1 MSNYRDDMQSTAVA
15 SDSTWL
21 GLTAITES
29 SAKITATVLF
39 GLMVAHCDSAIA
51 SDQVI
56 DKAVHMVSDS
66 AEVSEVYEDRLYAS
80 VYISGKALVSDS
92 QKDRLRVL
100 HTGEALASDKLIDKT
115 LSTFSDSATAS
126 EKVFEQRTSRSVIA
140 DSAKASDVTFI
151 YATDVLSAVAI
162 ASDSVYGKLTSREI
176 ATGLAVASDKVID
189 SHKTRPPILSVSA
202 QAGDE
207 VLGHLYASD
216 IVSDLA
222 ITSDSLLGAGSAV
235 GQAWTASVDSWA
247 MSRYEPYRFTRI
259 AVIDGIAYGESDDG
273 VYALS
278 GGVEQ
283 ISGVLETGKIDLG
296 GGQLVH
302 PIASFLEYQLE
313 GTAQMDVTTTQSGVP
328 STYTYILPEE
338 TAGHLTNGRFIFG
351 RGLRGRHF
359 SFALRLTGE
368 KAEINDLSVE
378 VAPTRRR
385 V

>member
-51 SDQVI
+51 SDQVT

-66 AEVSEVYEDRLYAS
+66 AAALEVLEDRLYAS
-80 VYISGKALVSDS
+80 VYINDKAFVSDKL
-92 QKDRLRVL
+92 KDRLRAL
-100 HTGEALASDKLIDKT
+100 HTDEALASDKLIDKT
-115 LSTFSDSATAS
+115 LSRFSDSATAS
-126 EKVFEQRTSRSVIA
+126 EKVFEQRTSRSVITE
-140 DSAKASDVTFI
+140 SAKASDVTFI
-151 YATDVLSAVAI
+151 YAMDVLSAVAI
-162 ASDSVYGKLTSREI
+162 ASDSVSGKLTSREI
-176 ATGLAVASDKVID
+176 VTGLATASDKVID
-189 SHKTRPPILSVSA
+189 GHKTRPPILSDSA

-207 VLGHLYASD
+207 TLDHLFARD
-216 IVSDLA
+216 IFSDLA
-222 ITSDSLLGAGSAV
+222 IAGDSLIGAGSEV
-235 GQAWTASVDSWA
+235 GQAWTANVDSWA
-247 MSRYEPYRFTRI
+247 MSRYDPYRFTRI
-259 AVIDGIAYGESDDG
+259 AVIDGVAYGESDDG

-283 ISGVLETGKIDLG
+283 INGVLETGKIDLG

-302 PIASFLEYQLE
+302 PIASFLEYQLK
-313 GTAQMDVTTTQSGVP
+313 GTAKMDVTTTQSGAP
-328 STYTYILPEE
+328 STYTYSLPEE
-338 TAGHLTNGRFIFG
+338 MADHLTNGRFIFG

-359 SFALRLTGE
+359 SFALRLDGD

-378 VAPTRRR
+378 VAPTKRR